1 MDRQDLLILGW
12 LIIILMATFGLCS
25 ALFMGEQ

>member
-12 LIIILMATFGLCS
+12 ILIILMATFGLATAIFGDS
-25 ALFMGEQ
+25 